1 MNTHADTSQWRMVAV
16 VLALAGAAVGLIAPF
31 VDYWHYADGNY
42 GYALV
47 NHDHLVTLA
56 FANAYLIEGAAIAG
70 IAVTSLF
77 RPFPILWAVATAFA
91 TDLFLTWTGETVAP
105 GIDAAYL
112 GHPTTDWGCYLGM
125 AGAALAVA
133 GGAVGLREAWQRRAS
148 TADRAVIAA
157 TPSMPPGFPP
167 AGWFP
172 DPAGSGGQ
180 RWWDGRAW
188 TNETG
193 FTAKA

>member
-1 MNTHADTSQWRMVAV
+1 MSTTTSQMRIVAL
-16 VLALAGAAVGLIAPF
+16 VLALAGAAVGLLAPF
-31 VDYWHYADGNY
+31 VDYWHYADGDY

-47 NHDHLVTLA
+47 NRHHLVTLA
-56 FANAYLIEGAAIAG
+56 FANAYLIEGAAIVG
-70 IAVTSLF
+70 LAVTSLF
-77 RPFPILWAVATAFA
+77 RRSLILWAVAAAFS

-105 GIDAAYL
+105 GIDASYL

-125 AGAALAVA
+125 AGAAVALAGAALGLRDTWERRAFSSVAAVA
-133 GGAVGLREAWQRRAS
+133 AGS
-148 TADRAVIAA
+148 PA
-157 TPSMPPGFPP
+157 TPPGFPP

-193 FTAKA
+193 FTANA